1 MSRVYRKSHGSVDFR
16 QIPRFRHKKEPPGS
30 PQSGGFGRS
39 CCLNL
44 GFCAGRQGCRGM
56 GCRPAGLTESTNNHS
71 SPTIQRPSERHTAAA
86 TALMGR
92 SSPRFDRAL
101 RQLNLYIMVL
111 LRERSQRTVGF
122 IEPCLPSPAK
132 LPPSG
137 SGWIH
142 EIKHDGFRLLARR
155 DAAGVRLITRR
166 GSDFTSRFPFIAM
179 AVAALPAR
187 SPRLDRPRR
196 RVPG

>member
-1 MSRVYRKSHGSVDFR
+1 MSRDMATRAEKATFTQFR

-30 PQSGGFGRS
+30 PRSGGFGRS

-86 TALMGR
+86 TALMDR
-92 SSPRFDRAL
+92 SSPRFDGAL

-111 LRERSQRTVGF
+111 LRERSRRIAASQQLVQQVFLDCHMMLPR
-122 IEPCLPSPAK
+122 LPSLWPHTQD
-132 LPPSG
+132 S
-137 SGWIH
+137 
-142 EIKHDGFRLLARR
+142 
-155 DAAGVRLITRR
+155 
-166 GSDFTSRFPFIAM
+166 
-179 AVAALPAR
+179 
-187 SPRLDRPRR
+187 
-196 RVPG
+196 